1 MSAGARGF
9 AATVAGILLALAV
22 AVPAHAT
29 DSVIEAVPAV
39 VTVEAPAPGH
49 SSTWSMSVTNSTDR
63 SLPVGLVVQGADGL
77 LTTGPTP
84 LLVSISSSSGG
95 QVIEATP
102 AGDLLD
108 STVALEEL
116 APGETRVLRG
126 EAALPGEADDRYQGA
141 DGRLTFRFTALG
153 GEPASGA
160 STLSRTGADLM
171 GSAALFGALLISG
184 TAFIIIGRRRRSQ
197 HG

>member
-29 DSVIEAVPAV
+29 DSVIEAAPAI

-63 SLPVGLVVQGADGL
+63 SVPVGLVVQGADGL

-84 LLVSISSSSGG
+84 LLVTVSSSGG

-153 GEPASGA
+153 GDPASGA
-160 STLSRTGADLM
+160 STLSRTGADLV
-171 GSAALFGALLISG
+171 GSAALLGALLISG
-184 TAFIIIGRRRRSQ
+184 TALIIIGRRRRSQ